1 MTQSLVVGV
10 DAGATSTRVAV
21 HTLEGTRIGYARAGA
36 GNPTAHGLGKALSAV
51 DQALAA
57 ALPPGGGPRVVASMA
72 GVAGYADEVVP
83 ALAELWAAHGIERAP
98 RFQGDLPIAYA
109 AGSAEP
115 DGSLLL
121 SGTGAAAAR
130 IVGYELDLVAD
141 AMGWLLG
148 DAGSGFWIGRRA
160 AKALVDALDRGL
172 PVATLFPGP
181 PADGTAS
188 VEPVA
193 GEAAPIEPGTSAGLD
208 AEGLLFRL
216 VGQHFL
222 GAERPATPRAAGA
235 RIVRLAQADHMRL
248 AALSSLVSE
257 AAAAGDPLAVKIA
270 HEAADRLVAT
280 LRRVHVSGPVV
291 LAGSVLTSAGPVR
304 EAVLDLLAGETV
316 LTARDAAG
324 AAAWLAARTVLTEAE
339 ARSAHAAFTA
349 AA

>member
-21 HTLEGTRIGYARAGA
+21 HTLEGTRVGYARAGA
-36 GNPTAHGLGKALSAV
+36 GNPTAHGLGKALSAL
-51 DQALAA
+51 DEALGA

-83 ALAELWAAHGIERAP
+83 ALAEVWAAHGIEGAP
-98 RFQGDLPIAYA
+98 RFQGDVPIAYA

-172 PVATLFPGP
+172 PVATLFPYP
-181 PADGTAS
+181 PTHGTAS
-188 VEPVA
+188 
-193 GEAAPIEPGTSAGLD
+193 IEPGTPAGLD

-324 AAAWLAARTVLTEAE
+324 AAAWLAARTVLADAE
-339 ARSAHAAFTA
+339 ARSVHAAFTA